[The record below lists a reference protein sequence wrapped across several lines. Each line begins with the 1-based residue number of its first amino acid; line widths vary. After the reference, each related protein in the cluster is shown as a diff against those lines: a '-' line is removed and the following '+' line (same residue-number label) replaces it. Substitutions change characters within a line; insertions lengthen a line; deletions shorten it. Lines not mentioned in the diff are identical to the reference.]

1 MGLSLG
7 EGDNQV
13 EDCWGYHWVRGIIRW
28 RLLGLSLGEG
38 DNQVETIGLSWGE
51 GDNQVETVGV
61 IIG

>member
-1 MGLSLG
+1 MGLSLV

-38 DNQVETIGLSWGE
+38 DNQVET
-51 GDNQVETVGV
+51 VGV

>member
-1 MGLSLG
+1 MGISLG

-13 EDCWGYHWVRGIIRW
+13 ETCWGYHLVRRIIRW

-38 DNQVETIGLSWGE
+38 DNQVET
-51 GDNQVETVGV
+51 VGV